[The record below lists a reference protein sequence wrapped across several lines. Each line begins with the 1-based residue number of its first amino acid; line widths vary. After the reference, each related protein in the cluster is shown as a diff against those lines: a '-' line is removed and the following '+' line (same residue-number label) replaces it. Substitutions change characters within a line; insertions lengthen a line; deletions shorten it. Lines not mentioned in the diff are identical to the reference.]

1 MKKLLEMLYNTIL
14 TQRVVHEFCSSLVA
28 CLHVVV
34 SSQISVLDVCM
45 IRICSHHTYTVPT
58 PYLVA
63 CIHELYFASRDS
75 CPMID
80 PNVDRNLDA
89 HEACRSHVC
98 SRVRFPVVIASSIV

>member
-1 MKKLLEMLYNTIL
+1 
-14 TQRVVHEFCSSLVA
+14 
-28 CLHVVV
+28 
-34 SSQISVLDVCM
+34 M
-45 IRICSHHTYTVPT
+45 IRTYMFSHHTYTVPT

-89 HEACRSHVC
+89 HEACRSRVC
-98 SRVRFPVVIASSIV
+98 SRVRFSVIIAPSIVNYKLLTCRPVIVHYYNSARI